1 MEFAGIIRQ
10 FLVLAMG
17 RNVSLDDL
25 LTALGVLGQAAS
37 LRDDHR
43 FHSAPRLAS
52 RQSPPAALRRPL
64 TVGTPGRNW
73 GPPTRKNSD
82 LWGFGLFNPVE
93 GKGNRLASGSH
104 YPRQKYRH
112 LNE

>member
-17 RNVSLDDL
+17 HNVSLDDL

-37 LRDDHR
+37 LQDDHR
-43 FHSAPRLAS
+43 FHSAPQLAS

-73 GPPTRKNSD
+73 GHRPLKTAT
-82 LWGFGLFNPVE
+82 FG
-93 GKGNRLASGSH
+93 GLALGRPGISTPSLILSSE
-104 YPRQKYRH
+104 K
-112 LNE
+112 EIA